1 MRRSSVINIG
11 WVGQKMDEID
21 KIVST
26 VGAKVC
32 VLLRSTCKW
41 AHGLNMGDV
50 GVINGC
56 HGVCVATTGSD
67 ESLEPPSSP

>member
-1 MRRSSVINIG
+1 MRRSGIIDIG
-11 WVGQKMDEID
+11 WVGQKMDKID
-21 KIVST
+21 KILST

-56 HGVCVATTGSD
+56 RCVYVATTGSN